1 MLTTAHY
8 SSFPLKMGL
17 EKTDEGRKGERVA
30 GRSAQRVTTET
41 KKDEQSFN
49 RKLAND
55 SYPSGEK
62 TSEESGRKA
71 GSLHPPFPIPVSPIK
86 VKCQT
91 RIKIKKSET
100 GIKNIKM

>member
-1 MLTTAHY
+1 
-8 SSFPLKMGL
+8 MGL
-17 EKTDEGRKGERVA
+17 EKTNEGRKGERVA

-71 GSLHPPFPIPVSPIK
+71 GSLHHPFPPVSPIK
-86 VKCQT
+86 DKCQIT
-91 RIKIKKSET
+91 IKIK
-100 GIKNIKM
+100 M

>member
-1 MLTTAHY
+1 
-8 SSFPLKMGL
+8 MGL

-62 TSEESGRKA
+62 ISEESGRKA